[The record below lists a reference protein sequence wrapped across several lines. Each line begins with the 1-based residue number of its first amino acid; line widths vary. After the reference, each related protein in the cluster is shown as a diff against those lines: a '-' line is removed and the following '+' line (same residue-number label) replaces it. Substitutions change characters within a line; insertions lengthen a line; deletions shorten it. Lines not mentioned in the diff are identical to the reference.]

1 MNFTNFVLPFI
12 ACIIPLWIVWIGYA
26 YWRSRNVPH
35 CWFCGASKVTLCR
48 TRRTDTLALI
58 SLMVP
63 LRCLGCL
70 TRFYGLRGVSPLSGE
85 FTGLKRHAHSVSGFT
100 LFGHKR
106 LPGVKS

>member
-1 MNFTNFVLPFI
+1 MDFTKFVLPFI
-12 ACIIPLWIVWIGYA
+12 ACIIPLWIVRMGIA

-70 TRFYGLRGVSPLSGE
+70 TRFYGLRGVAPLNGE
-85 FTGLKRHAHSVSGFT
+85 FTRLKRRAHFASAFG

-106 LPGVKS
+106 LRGVKS